1 MPDQPIAQSRESPTI
16 PNHQTTILALGSY
29 FKGTAFLQ
37 QCKALGCTVYLLTKE
52 KFKDADWPRES
63 IDEMFWMPETHKQPD
78 LTYAVSYMMRTRKID
93 RIVPLDDYDVE
104 VAANLREHLRIP
116 GMGETTVRHF
126 RDKLA
131 MRVQARNEGVNVPD
145 FCPVINYD
153 ELREFMERV
162 PPPWVLKPRSEAASF
177 GIKKLNSPQE
187 LWDKL
192 NELGD
197 RQSYFVLEKFVPG
210 DVFHVDSVIWED
222 KVVFSIANGYA
233 RPPLAVVSNGDVFR
247 SRTLPYDSADA
258 VALREFNKKVMKAL
272 RMKRGV
278 THAEYIK
285 GHADGKFYF
294 LETAARVGG
303 ANLAEMIE
311 AASGI
316 NLWREW
322 AKVEVANARKE
333 EYKLPPVKQEYAGIV
348 VCLAQQE
355 WPDLSAYDAP
365 EVVWK
370 LKKEHHAGL
379 IVQAKNPERIQQL
392 LDEYGERFAHE
403 FLAWMPQL
411 DKPND

>member
-1 MPDQPIAQSRESPTI
+1 MPDRPITQA

-29 FKGTAFLQ
+29 FKGAAFLQ
-37 QCKALGCTVYLLTKE
+37 QCKELGCTVYLLTKE

-78 LTYAVSYMMRTRKID
+78 LTYAVSYIMRTRKID

-131 MRVQARNEGVNVPD
+131 MRVQARDEGVNVPE
-145 FCPVINYD
+145 FSPVLNYD
-153 ELREFMERV
+153 DLREFMERV
-162 PPPWVLKPRSEAASF
+162 PAPWVLKPRSEAASF
-177 GIKKLNSPQE
+177 GIKKLNSQEE
-187 LWDKL
+187 LWEKL

-197 RQSYFVLEKFVPG
+197 RQSFFVLEKFIPG
-210 DVFHVDSVIWED
+210 DVFHVDSIIWED
-222 KVVFSIANGYA
+222 NVVFSIASGYA
-233 RPPLAVVSNGDVFR
+233 KPPLSVVSGGGVFR
-247 SRTLPYDSADA
+247 SRNLPYDSADA
-258 VALREFNKKVMKAL
+258 RTLRDFNKKVMKAL

-285 GHADGKFYF
+285 GDADGKFYF

-322 AKVEVANARKE
+322 AKVEVANARKQ
-333 EYKLPPVKQEYAGIV
+333 EYTVPPAKQDYAGIT
-348 VCLAQQE
+348 VCLAKQE
-355 WPDLSAYDAP
+355 WPDLDAYDDP
-365 EVVWK
+365 EIMWK

-379 IVQAKNPERIQQL
+379 IVKSHDPNRVQEL
-392 LDEYGERFAHE
+392 LDQYGERFATD
-403 FLAWMPQL
+403 FMAFMPQL
-411 DKPND
+411 DKPID

>member
-1 MPDQPIAQSRESPTI
+1 MAE
-16 PNHQTTILALGSY
+16 HQTTILALGSY

-37 QCKALGCTVYLLTKE
+37 ECKALGCTVYLLTKE

-131 MRVQARNEGVNVPD
+131 MRVQARDEGVNVPD

-162 PPPWVLKPRSEAASF
+162 PAPWVLKPRSEAASF

-210 DVFHVDSVIWED
+210 DVFHVDSIIWED
-222 KVVFSIANGYA
+222 NVVFSIANGYA
-233 RPPLAVVSNGDVFR
+233 RPPLAVVSSGDVFR

-272 RMKRGV
+272 HMKRGV

-322 AKVEVANARKE
+322 ARVEVANARKE
-333 EYKLPPVKQEYAGIV
+333 EYSLPPVKQEYAGIV

-370 LKKEHHAGL
+370 LRKEHHAGL

-392 LDEYGERFAHE
+392 LDEYGERFARE

>member
-1 MPDQPIAQSRESPTI
+1 MPNQSQESHTI

-37 QCKALGCTVYLLTKE
+37 QCKALGCTVFLLTKE
-52 KFKDADWPRES
+52 KYKDADWPRES
-63 IDEMFWMPETHKQPD
+63 IDEMFWMPETHVQPD

-131 MRVQARNEGVNVPD
+131 MRVQARDEGVNVPD

-162 PPPWVLKPRSEAASF
+162 PAPWVLKPRSEAASF

-197 RQSYFVLEKFVPG
+197 RQSYFVLEKFIPG

-222 KVVFSIANGYA
+222 EVKFSIANGYA
-233 RPPLAVVSNGDVFR
+233 RPPLAVVSSGDVFR

-258 VALREFNKKVMKAL
+258 VALREFNKRVMKAL

-285 GHADGKFYF
+285 GYADGQFYF

-322 AKVEVANARKE
+322 ANVEVANARKE
-333 EYKLPPVKQEYAGIV
+333 EYQLPPVKQEYAGII

-355 WPDLSAYDAP
+355 WPNMDAYNAP

-379 IVQAKNPERIQQL
+379 IMQAKNPERIQQL
-392 LDEYGERFAHE
+392 LDEYGERFAKE

>member
-1 MPDQPIAQSRESPTI
+1 MPESTNAPITPSPHH
-16 PNHQTTILALGSY
+16 PTTILALGSY
-29 FKGTAFLQ
+29 FKGAAFLQ

-52 KFKDADWPRES
+52 KFKDAAWPRES
-63 IDEMFWMPETHKQPD
+63 IDEMFWMPDTHKQPD

-131 MRVQARNEGVNVPD
+131 MRVQARDEGVRVPD
-145 FCPVINYD
+145 FSPVVNYD
-153 ELREFMERV
+153 DLREFMERV
-162 PPPWVLKPRSEAASF
+162 PAPWVLKPRSEAASF
-177 GIKKLNSPQE
+177 GIKKLNNSEE
-187 LWDKL
+187 LWRALD
-192 NELGD
+192 ELGD
-197 RQSYFVLEKFVPG
+197 RQSYYVLEKFVPG

-222 KVVFSIANGYA
+222 EVVFSIASGYA
-233 RPPLAVVSNGDVFR
+233 KPPLSVVTGGDVFR
-247 SRTLPYDSADA
+247 SRVLPYDSADA
-258 VALREFNKKVMKAL
+258 AALREFNKKVMKAL
-272 RMKRGV
+272 HMKRGV
-278 THAEYIK
+278 THAEFIK
-285 GHADGKFYF
+285 GDADGQLYF

-311 AASGI
+311 TASGI

-322 AKVEVANARKE
+322 ANVEVANARKE
-333 EYKLPPVKQEYAGIV
+333 DYQLPPVKHDYAGII
-348 VCLAQQE
+348 VCLARQE
-355 WPDLSAYDAP
+355 WPDMDAYNDP

-379 IVQAKNPERIQQL
+379 ILHSQDNARILEL
-392 LDEYGERFAHE
+392 LNQYGERFAHD

>member
-1 MPDQPIAQSRESPTI
+1 MPDQPTNRPTD
-16 PNHQTTILALGSY
+16 HQTTILALGSY

-37 QCKALGCTVYLLTKE
+37 ECKALGCTVYLLTKE

-131 MRVQARNEGVNVPD
+131 MRVQARDEGVNVPD

-162 PPPWVLKPRSEAASF
+162 PAPWVLKPRSEAASF

-222 KVVFSIANGYA
+222 EVVFSIANGYA
-233 RPPLAVVSNGDVFR
+233 RPPLAVVSSGDVFR

-258 VALREFNKKVMKAL
+258 IALREFNKKVMKAL
-272 RMKRGV
+272 HMKRGV
-278 THAEYIK
+278 THAEYIQD
-285 GHADGKFYF
+285 ADGKFYF

-322 AKVEVANARKE
+322 ARVEVANARKE
-333 EYKLPPVKQEYAGIV
+333 EYALPPVKQEYAGIV

-365 EVVWK
+365 EVMWK

-379 IVQAKNPERIQQL
+379 IVQAKNPGRIQQL
-392 LDEYGERFAHE
+392 LDEYGERFARE

>member
-1 MPDQPIAQSRESPTI
+1 MPDQTTNEPTNQ
-16 PNHQTTILALGSY
+16 PATGPTTILALGSY
-29 FKGTAFLQ
+29 FKGSAFLQ

-78 LTYAVSYMMRTRKID
+78 LTYAVSYMMRSRKID

-131 MRVQARNEGVNVPD
+131 MRVQARDEGVRVPD
-145 FCPVINYD
+145 FSPVVNYD
-153 ELREFMERV
+153 DLREFMARV
-162 PPPWVLKPRSEAASF
+162 PAPWVLKPRSEAASF
-177 GIKKLNSPQE
+177 GIKKMNSSEE
-187 LWDKL
+187 LWRALD
-192 NELGD
+192 ELGD

-210 DVFHVDSVIWED
+210 SVFHVDSVIWED
-222 KVVFSIANGYA
+222 EIVFSIASGYA
-233 RPPLAVVSNGDVFR
+233 KPPLSVVTGGDVFR
-247 SRTLPYDSADA
+247 SRILPYDSPDS
-258 VALREFNKKVMKAL
+258 VALREFNKQVMKAL

-285 GHADGKFYF
+285 GDADGQLYF

-322 AKVEVANARKE
+322 ANVEVANARKQ
-333 EYKLPPVKQEYAGIV
+333 EYRLPPVKQDYAGII
-348 VCLAQQE
+348 VCLARQD
-355 WPDLSAYDAP
+355 WPNMDAYNDP
-365 EVVWK
+365 EIVWK

-379 IVQAKNPERIQQL
+379 ILQSTDNARILEL
-392 LDEYGERFAHE
+392 LNQYGERFAQD
-403 FLAWMPQL
+403 FLAFMPQL

>member
-1 MPDQPIAQSRESPTI
+1 MPDRPITQA

-29 FKGTAFLQ
+29 FKGAAFLQ
-37 QCKALGCTVYLLTKE
+37 QCKELGCTVYLLTKE

-78 LTYAVSYMMRTRKID
+78 LTYAVSYIMRTRKID

-131 MRVQARNEGVNVPD
+131 MRVQARDEGVNVPE
-145 FCPVINYD
+145 FSPVLNYD
-153 ELREFMERV
+153 DLREFMECV
-162 PPPWVLKPRSEAASF
+162 PAPWVLKPRSEAASF
-177 GIKKLNSPQE
+177 GIKKLNSQEE
-187 LWDKL
+187 LWEKL

-197 RQSYFVLEKFVPG
+197 RQSFFVLEKFIPG
-210 DVFHVDSVIWED
+210 DVFHVDSIIWED
-222 KVVFSIANGYA
+222 NVVFSIASGYA
-233 RPPLAVVSNGDVFR
+233 KPPLSVVSGGGVFR
-247 SRTLPYDSADA
+247 SRNLPYDSADA
-258 VALREFNKKVMKAL
+258 RTLRDFNKKVMKAL

-285 GHADGKFYF
+285 GDADGKFYF

-322 AKVEVANARKE
+322 AKVEVANARKQ
-333 EYKLPPVKQEYAGIV
+333 EYTVPPAKQDYAGIT
-348 VCLAQQE
+348 VCLAKQE
-355 WPDLSAYDAP
+355 WPDLDAYDDP
-365 EVVWK
+365 EIMWK

-379 IVQAKNPERIQQL
+379 IVKSHDPNRVQEL
-392 LDEYGERFAHE
+392 LDQYGERFATD
-403 FLAWMPQL
+403 FMAFMPQL
-411 DKPND
+411 DKPID

>member
-1 MPDQPIAQSRESPTI
+1 MPDQPTNRP
-16 PNHQTTILALGSY
+16 TTILALASY
-29 FKGTAFLQ
+29 FKGTAFIQ
-37 QCKALGCTVYLLTKE
+37 QCKAQGCTVYLLTKE
-52 KFKDADWPRES
+52 KFKDADWPREA

-78 LTYAVSYMMRTRKID
+78 LTYAVSYMMRTRQID

-131 MRVQARNEGVNVPD
+131 MRVQARDEGVNVPE
-145 FCPVINYD
+145 FSPVLNYD

-162 PPPWVLKPRSEAASF
+162 PAPWVLKPRSEAASF

-197 RQSYFVLEKFVPG
+197 RQSYFVLEKFIPG
-210 DVFHVDSVIWED
+210 NVFHVDSVIWED
-222 KVVFSIANGYA
+222 EVMFSIASGYA
-233 RPPLAVVSNGDVFR
+233 KPPLSVVTSGDVFR
-247 SRTLPYDSADA
+247 SRVLPYDSDDA
-258 VALREFNKKVMKAL
+258 VALRAFNKQVMRAL

-285 GHADGKFYF
+285 GDADGKFYF

-311 AASGI
+311 AASNI

-322 AKVEVANARKE
+322 ANVEVANARKG
-333 EYKLPPVKQEYAGIV
+333 EYHLPPVKQAYAGII
-348 VCLAQQE
+348 VCLAKQE
-355 WPDLSAYDAP
+355 WPDLSAYNDP

-379 IVQAKNPERIQQL
+379 ILRSHDNARIVEL
-392 LDEYGERFAHE
+392 LEQYGERFVQD
-403 FLAWMPQL
+403 FLAFMPQL
-411 DKPND
+411 DKPSD

>member
-1 MPDQPIAQSRESPTI
+1 MSDHP
-16 PNHQTTILALGSY
+16 TTILCLASY
-29 FKGTAFLQ
+29 FKGAAFLQ

-63 IDEMFWMPETHKQPD
+63 IDELFWMPDTHKQPD
-78 LTYAVSYMMRTRKID
+78 LTYAVSYMMRSRKID

-131 MRVQARNEGVNVPD
+131 MRVQARAEGIPVPD
-145 FCPVINYD
+145 FSPVLNYD
-153 ELREFMERV
+153 DLRDFMERV
-162 PPPWVLKPRSEAASF
+162 PAPWVLKPRSEAASF
-177 GIKKLNSPQE
+177 GIKKLDSSEE
-187 LWDKL
+187 LWRALD
-192 NELGD
+192 ELGD
-197 RQSYFVLEKFVPG
+197 RQSFYVLEKFIPG

-222 KVVFSIANGYA
+222 EVVFSIASGYA
-233 RPPLAVVSNGDVFR
+233 RPPLSVVTTGDVFR
-247 SRTLPYDSADA
+247 SRVLPYDSDDA
-258 VALREFNKKVMKAL
+258 AALRALNKNVMKAL

-285 GHADGKFYF
+285 GAADGQFYF

-311 AASGI
+311 FASGI

-322 AKVEVANARKE
+322 ANVEVANARQQ
-333 EYKLPPVKQEYAGIV
+333 EYQLPPIKQDYAGII
-348 VCLAQQE
+348 VCLARQD
-355 WPDLSAYDAP
+355 WPDLSAYNDP

-370 LKKEHHAGL
+370 LHKEHHAGL
-379 IVQAKNPERIQQL
+379 IVHSTSNARVLEL
-392 LDEYGERFAHE
+392 LNQYGERFAQD
-403 FLAWMPQL
+403 FLAFMPQL
-411 DKPND
+411 NKPND